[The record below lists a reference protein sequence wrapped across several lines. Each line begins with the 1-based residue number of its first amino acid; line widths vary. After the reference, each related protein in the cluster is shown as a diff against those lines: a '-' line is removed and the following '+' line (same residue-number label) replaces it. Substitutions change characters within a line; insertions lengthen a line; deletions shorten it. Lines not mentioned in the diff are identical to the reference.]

1 MLTYERQFY
10 HMMGI
15 FHNICCFI
23 SHTCKITKEKLE
35 KKESKL
41 YIPFNFSISVREGV
55 GEGVADD
62 WGGLAGNGGGV
73 FILAGLWIGFK

>member
-1 MLTYERQFY
+1 MLLFRT
-10 HMMGI
+10 H
-15 FHNICCFI
+15 
-23 SHTCKITKEKLE
+23 SKITKEKLE

>member
-1 MLTYERQFY
+1 MLFRTHIKWLKRNY
-10 HMMGI
+10 
-15 FHNICCFI
+15 
-23 SHTCKITKEKLE
+23 
-35 KKESKL
+35 KKNQN

-73 FILAGLWIGFK
+73 FTLAGLWIGFK